1 MKERGPKGVLEPMKE
16 PLWLIFREILHYGGP
31 AWLLTHAGVGAAVT
45 RLQLEEEDG
54 RAERVLMD
62 FHVLRQKCFKN
73 TRKFYG
79 FF

>member
-1 MKERGPKGVLEPMKE
+1 MGVPKGP
-16 PLWLIFREILHYGGP
+16 
-31 AWLLTHAGVGAAVT
+31 WLLTHAGVGAAVT